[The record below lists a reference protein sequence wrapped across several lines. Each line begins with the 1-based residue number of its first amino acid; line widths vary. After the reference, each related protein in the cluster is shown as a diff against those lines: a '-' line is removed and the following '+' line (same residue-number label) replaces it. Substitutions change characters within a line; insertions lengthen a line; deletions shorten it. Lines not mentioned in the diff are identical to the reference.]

1 MVVVFG
7 SINIDLV
14 TRVARFPA
22 PGETL
27 TGASFQLYAGGKGAN
42 QAIAAARAGAQVRL
56 YGALGRDA
64 LADAVLATLSSWA
77 VATDGIA
84 RVDGPSGCATILVAE
99 SGENCIVVV
108 PGANEFADP
117 DAVPEAM
124 LGGSTT
130 LVLQQEVPARANAS
144 LIARAK
150 LMGARIVFNA
160 APAQPAAL
168 DCLHRIDVLIVNE
181 TEAQALAGQ
190 AGWPASPKSF
200 ATACAGAHRSLTVI
214 VTLGAAGA
222 LAATAD
228 GELEQPAPAVDVF
241 DTTGAG
247 DAFVGTLAAA
257 LDGGIPLTSAM
268 QRAVDAASY
277 ACTLR
282 GARQPCAPPA
292 SWT

>member
-27 TGASFQLYAGGKGAN
+27 TGSSFQIYAGGKGAN
-42 QAIAAARAGAQVRL
+42 QAIAASRAGAQVRL

-64 LADAVLATLSSWA
+64 LADTLLTTLSSSA

-84 RVDGPSGCATILVAE
+84 RVEGPSGCASILVAG

-108 PGANEFADP
+108 PGANEVADP
-117 DAVPEAM
+117 DAVPEAI
-124 LGGSTT
+124 LRAQTT
-130 LVLQQEVPARANAS
+130 LLLQHEVPDRANAS

-150 LMGARIVFNA
+150 RAGARIVLNA
-160 APAQPAAL
+160 APARPGATNWLSQL
-168 DCLHRIDVLIVNE
+168 DVLIVNE
-181 TEAQALAGQ
+181 TEARALAMEI
-190 AGWPASPKSF
+190 GWPAAPVRF
-200 ATACAGAHRSLTVI
+200 ASECAAAHRSLTVI

-222 LAATAD
+222 IAATGDAQT
-228 GELEQPAPAVDVF
+228 ETSAPAVDVF

-257 LDGGIPLTSAM
+257 LDGGIPLASAM
-268 QRAVDAASY
+268 RQAVETASH
-277 ACTLR
+277 ACTVQ
-282 GARQPCAPPA
+282 GARQPCRPLA

>member
-27 TGASFQLYAGGKGAN
+27 TGASFELYAGGKGAN
-42 QAIAAARAGAQVRL
+42 QAIGAARAGAQVRL

-64 LADAVLATLSSWA
+64 LADTVLATLSSSA

-84 RVDGPSGCATILVAE
+84 RVDGPSGCATILVSE

-108 PGANEFADP
+108 PGANQFADP
-117 DAVPEAM
+117 SAVPEAM
-124 LGGSTT
+124 LGSSTT

-150 LMGARIVFNA
+150 RMGARIVLNA

-168 DCLHRIDVLIVNE
+168 DCLHGIDVLIVNE
-181 TEAQALAGQ
+181 TEAEALAAQ
-190 AGWPASPKSF
+190 AGWPSSPKRF
-200 ATACAGAHRSLTVI
+200 ATACASAHRSLTVI

-222 LAATAD
+222 LAASAD

-257 LDGGIPLTSAM
+257 LNGGIPLTSAM
-268 QRAVDAASY
+268 QRAVEAASH

-282 GARQPCAPPA
+282 GARQPCTPPA